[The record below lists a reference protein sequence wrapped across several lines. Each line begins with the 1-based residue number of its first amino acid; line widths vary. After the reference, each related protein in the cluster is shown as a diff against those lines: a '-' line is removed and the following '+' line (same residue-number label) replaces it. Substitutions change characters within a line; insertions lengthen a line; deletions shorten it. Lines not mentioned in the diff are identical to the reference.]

1 VDPNDPK
8 QIAPLE
14 QALDEVRDHAIRQ
27 VRIQD
32 SGELALV
39 LAELASLVR
48 QHHADGRSEQARTSA
63 RALAATATLY
73 LVRTDRRTA
82 EDIASPEFVE
92 NLCKRR
98 GLEWLLQGKAK
109 KQ

>member
-1 VDPNDPK
+1 MDPNDPK

-14 QALDEVRDHAIRQ
+14 RALDEVRDHAIRH
-27 VRIQD
+27 VRIMD

-39 LAELASLVR
+39 CEQLARLCRE
-48 QHHADGRSEQARTSA
+48 HHADGRGEQARTSA
-63 RALAATATLY
+63 RALAAAATLY

-92 NLCKRR
+92 NLVKRR
-98 GLEWLLQGKAK
+98 GLDWLLGEKGKRE
-109 KQ
+109 